1 MSFGLSVAFQL
12 IKESCHSHPDLCI
25 KALHALLDVL
35 QGQLP
40 EGLKSN
46 KNSFWILIN
55 CLLIY

>member
-40 EGLKSN
+40 EGLKS
-46 KNSFWILIN
+46 KYKDSFEVLIN
-55 CLLIY
+55 CLI